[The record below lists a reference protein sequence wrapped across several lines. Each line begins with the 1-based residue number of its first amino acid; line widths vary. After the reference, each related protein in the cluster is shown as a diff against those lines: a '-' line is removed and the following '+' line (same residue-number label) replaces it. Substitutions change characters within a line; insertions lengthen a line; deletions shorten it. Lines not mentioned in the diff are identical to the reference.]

1 MAPWDITLPLHIYV
15 TVFVVFAKAL
25 EYLCTLRQKGR
36 RKNFEKETGMKS
48 RHVTKNMTGTEREMA
63 RKEKL
68 VLVILLYG
76 AAVISRHQ
84 YMSDM
89 ISRIYAND

>member
-1 MAPWDITLPLHIYV
+1 
-15 TVFVVFAKAL
+15 
-25 EYLCTLRQKGR
+25 
-36 RKNFEKETGMKS
+36 MKS
-48 RHVTKNMTGTEREMA
+48 RHVTKNMTGREREMA

-89 ISRIYAND
+89 ISRIYANDQIYMFPIAESESPLFHCRSL

>member
-1 MAPWDITLPLHIYV
+1 
-15 TVFVVFAKAL
+15 
-25 EYLCTLRQKGR
+25 
-36 RKNFEKETGMKS
+36 MKS
-48 RHVTKNMTGTEREMA
+48 RHVTKNMTGREREMA